1 MIDNQKIS
9 GLYSILD
16 ELFDSF
22 RPVPS
27 IAHPE
32 FIHPNAFFE
41 CILGYKHL
49 ERLKAEYEKIKK
61 E

>member
-1 MIDNQKIS
+1 MIDKQKITN
-9 GLYSILD
+9 LCSILD

-22 RPVPS
+22 RP
-27 IAHPE
+27 AHPLE
-32 FIHPNAFFE
+32 HSKQNPFFE

-61 E
+61 G